1 VNTTVITVVLLQN
14 CIDLRSG
21 ERNEVIRVQ
30 LEGVSDVVEEENGE
44 PTTSP
49 LTDPRVGF
57 KAVECLACFID
68 IQNWLSVS
76 VCPAETVV

>member
-1 VNTTVITVVLLQN
+1 VSTAVISVVHLQN

-21 ERNEVIRVQ
+21 ERNEVICVQ
-30 LEGVSDVVEEENGE
+30 LEGMSDVTEGENRG

-57 KAVECLACFID
+57 YVCRVSSMLRIYPELPVSISACP
-68 IQNWLSVS
+68 
-76 VCPAETVV
+76 CEG